1 MKKILFLFIFISAIA
16 YSQMPNIE
24 KIWLNDSQPY
34 VGTIDKSELK
44 LKMNISEQDRKND
57 QEYFVA
63 GYTMVDGG
71 NYSKFEGK
79 IKIEKYKS
87 FKKGGTVYGTYEF
100 AEEPKG
106 QHFGNFNGKFVYNF
120 KWDKKTEKIIGQY
133 IQFVGDW
140 ESYDQK
146 MKYRTSLKN
155 LTKAN

>member
-1 MKKILFLFIFISAIA
+1 MK
-16 YSQMPNIE
+16 NI
-24 KIWLNDSQPY
+24 K
-34 VGTIDKSELK
+34 
-44 LKMNISEQDRKND
+44 
-57 QEYFVA
+57 A
-63 GYTMVDGG
+63 
-71 NYSKFEGK
+71 SKKE
-79 IKIEKYKS
+79 
-87 FKKGGTVYGTYEF
+87 GTVYGTYEF